1 MKNVLIALLSS
12 SSEYSAFIAK
22 YINTV
27 DTTEQNP
34 ENEDVILL
42 TSELIKLNN
51 DKILAKTT
59 GIFATIIAL
68 TIVK

>member
-12 SSEYSAFIAK
+12 SSEYNALIAK
-22 YINTV
+22 YTNTV

-42 TSELIKLNN
+42 TSELIELNN
-51 DKILAKTT
+51 DKILAKIT
-59 GIFATIIAL
+59 GIFATIIVL
-68 TIVK
+68 TIVI

>member
-42 TSELIKLNN
+42 TSELIELNN
-51 DKILAKTT
+51 DKILAKIT
-59 GIFATIIAL
+59 GIFATIIVL
-68 TIVK
+68 TIVI

>member
-42 TSELIKLNN
+42 TSELIELNN

-59 GIFATIIAL
+59 GILATIIAL

>member
-42 TSELIKLNN
+42 TSELIELNN

-59 GIFATIIAL
+59 GIFATIIVLA
-68 TIVK
+68 IVK